1 MKSVA
6 RLILAQRAQAGE
18 PGPTPRLGPGLP
30 SPFEEALSGARA
42 FGTAA
47 ATGGAAKTA
56 TSPPSRSPAPL
67 AGRAG
72 VAAPFHEPPI
82 PAGEES
88 TGSAGDALP
97 IAAVEKTDSAE
108 AGRGASVEGETELN
122 SSRPL
127 ERGPAE
133 SAPPAAPRV
142 RGIAGPGT
150 GLAAPRDVHPGLAP
164 PSLSP
169 LPPALVLSPAPVAPQ
184 GRATTRSDDRRPE
197 GPEPSD
203 LAATATGAALSAAV
217 LASRPRGNGEEAR
230 PSLDGH
236 FPGHAPLPP
245 PSLAGASPTA
255 WSAGPSAPVPRPEKD
270 VAAARPSSALK
281 EGTAE
286 RQPAGESEGES
297 RSPRISPL
305 PSAAPAPPG
314 LLEATARAP
323 EPARPRPPA
332 TLPALPAEPGETLVS
347 GSVLPAVAH
356 LRVSSQTLGDLAV
369 HLRMQEGAAHVR
381 VEGAAKSEVESRA
394 PELARAL
401 AAEGIGLARIEG
413 EPAPHAASSTGQN
426 GPPDDGGGASQAP
439 AHDQE
444 PADRGA
450 PDRSGERAPTSP
462 PTLATRPTRRG
473 GALDVTA

>member
-1 MKSVA
+1 MKSLA

-42 FGTAA
+42 FGTGAP
-47 ATGGAAKTA
+47 TGGTAKTA
-56 TSPPSRSPAPL
+56 TPPPSRSPAPL

-72 VAAPFHEPPI
+72 VAALFQGPPI
-82 PAGEES
+82 RAGGES
-88 TGSAGDALP
+88 TGSAVDALP
-97 IAAVEKTDSAE
+97 IAAVEKADLAE
-108 AGRGASVEGETELN
+108 AARGASVDPETELC

-127 ERGPAE
+127 EQGPAE
-133 SAPPAAPRV
+133 SAPPAAPRIRRV
-142 RGIAGPGT
+142 AGPGT

-169 LPPALVLSPAPVAPQ
+169 LPPAPLVLSAAPAAPQ
-184 GRATTRSDDRRPE
+184 GRATTTSDERRPE

-217 LASRPRGNGEEAR
+217 LASRPRGNGDEAR

-236 FPGHAPLPP
+236 RPGHAPLPP
-245 PSLAGASPTA
+245 ISLAGATPTA
-255 WSAGPSAPVPRPEKD
+255 WPAGPAPATD
-270 VAAARPSSALK
+270 VATARPSSAVK
-281 EGTAE
+281 EGVAE
-286 RQPAGESEGES
+286 RQPGRESEGET
-297 RSPRISPL
+297 RPPRISPL
-305 PSAAPAPPG
+305 PSAAPALPG

-332 TLPALPAEPGETLVS
+332 TLPALPAEPGETVVS
-347 GSVLPAVAH
+347 GAVLPAVAH

-413 EPAPHAASSTGQN
+413 EPAARAASSTGQN
-426 GPPDDGGGASQAP
+426 GPADDGGGASQP
-439 AHDQE
+439 PPHDQG
-444 PADRGA
+444 PAGRET
-450 PDRSGERAPTSP
+450 PDRSEERAPTSP
-462 PTLATRPTRRG
+462 PTLATRPTRRPG
-473 GALDVTA
+473 GTLDVTA